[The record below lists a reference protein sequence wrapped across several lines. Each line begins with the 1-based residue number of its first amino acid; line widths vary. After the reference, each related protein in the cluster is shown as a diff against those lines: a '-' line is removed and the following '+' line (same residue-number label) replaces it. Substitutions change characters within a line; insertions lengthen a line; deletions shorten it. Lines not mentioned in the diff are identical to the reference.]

1 MPIDMDSTA
10 LSDLLAG
17 ATVPVLIDFWA
28 PWCGPCRALA
38 PHLAA
43 VESEYGAR
51 MIVVNVDVDASPDV
65 LSDCR
70 VQSIPTLVLWV
81 PGRREVAR
89 RVGAATIA
97 QIREF
102 VVPHIAPG

>member
-1 MPIDMDSTA
+1 MPIDMDSTG
-10 LSDLLAG
+10 LSELLAG

-43 VESEYGAR
+43 VEAEYGAR
-51 MIVVNVDVDASPDV
+51 MVVVKVDVDASPDV
-65 LSDCR
+65 LAECR

-89 RVGAATIA
+89 RIGAATIA

-102 VVPHIAPG
+102 VGPHLG

>member
-51 MIVVNVDVDASPDV
+51 MIVVKVDVDASPDV